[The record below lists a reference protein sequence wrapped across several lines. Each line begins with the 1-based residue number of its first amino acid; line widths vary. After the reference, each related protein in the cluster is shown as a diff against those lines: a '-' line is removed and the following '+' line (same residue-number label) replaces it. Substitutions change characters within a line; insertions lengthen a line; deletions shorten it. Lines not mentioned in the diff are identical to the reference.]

1 MRDRLIELVK
11 PFVSGSACEH
21 ESGSCELTN
30 CRFCNARS
38 LADNILAN
46 GVIVPPCKVGDTVY
60 VDGDTWSYFP
70 IHYESRFIHSK
81 YFVVG
86 EIVSIIKTKK
96 QLLMKI
102 RVDNSIHT
110 RHTYK
115 RYTVNA
121 IGVTVF
127 LTKEEVEKA
136 LKERE
141 KV

>member
-1 MRDRLIELVK
+1 MTEKDRLIELIADK
-11 PFVSGSACEH
+11 WLSGIYDM
-21 ESGSCELTN
+21 
-30 CRFCNARS
+30 
-38 LADNILAN
+38 ADHLLAN

-110 RHTYK
+110 RHKYK

-127 LTKEEVEKA
+127 LTKEEAEA
-136 LKERE
+136 QLKKRGKENER
-141 KV
+141 

>member
-1 MRDRLIELVK
+1 MKDRLIELIR
-11 PFVSGSACEH
+11 
-21 ESGSCELTN
+21 N
-30 CRFCNARS
+30 
-38 LADNILAN
+38 ADNDKNLGWYDLYDLCRGKGCAEYFADYLIAN

-141 KV
+141 GK